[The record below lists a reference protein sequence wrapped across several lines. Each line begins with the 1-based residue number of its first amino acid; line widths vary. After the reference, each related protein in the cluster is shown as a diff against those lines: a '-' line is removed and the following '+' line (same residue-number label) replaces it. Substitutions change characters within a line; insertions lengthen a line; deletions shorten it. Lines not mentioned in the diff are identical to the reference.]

1 MSFTYDGSL
10 PLATTWS
17 GTVAGSVSRTYDNS
31 FRITSRSVNGGNTIS
46 FTYDQD
52 DLLTSAGS
60 ETLTND
66 SSNGLL
72 TGTSLGVVT
81 DSYAYNGFAEMAD
94 YEAQVSGMPVFGTV
108 FERDKLGR
116 ITKKTETV
124 NGVTHVF
131 DYTYDTAGRLHEV
144 FKDSVLQNTYTYD
157 ANGNRLNNGAVYD
170 DQDRLVSTSTA
181 TYTYTA
187 NGELATKTEGG
198 QTTTYNYDVVGN
210 LISVTLSDGTLIE
223 YVIDG
228 RNRRVGKKVNGVL
241 TKAWLYKDSLNPIAE
256 LDGAGNVVSRF
267 VYGSRFNVPDFVIKS
282 GVTYRIVSDHLGS
295 PRQVINTSDG
305 TVAQQLDY
313 DEWGN
318 VTVDTNPGFIP
329 FGFAGGIYDQDTK
342 LVRFGARDYDAEV
355 GRWTGKDPVR
365 FGGGDTNL
373 FSYVVNDPVNA
384 KDFTGL
390 FPFTGFADAIVDFFE
405 GATSYPRGIVRA
417 LLNVA
422 RHLGAFGKADQICAE
437 KEAAQLNLIIEQLAK
452 NKEFQNRV
460 MEAAKDYLS
469 KNKAKVVGRFG
480 TQVATN
486 IFLTGK
492 FKTPGFVLGNSLVA
506 LAIYGDLRDALAKG
520 NADPEGLARA
530 ILGGVTNK

>member
-1 MSFTYDGSL
+1 M
-10 PLATTWS
+10 
-17 GTVAGSVSRTYDNS
+17 
-31 FRITSRSVNGGNTIS
+31 NGGNTIS
-46 FTYDQD
+46 FAYDQD

-66 SSNGLL
+66 PNNGLL

-94 YEAQVSGMPVFGTV
+94 YEAQVSGTPVFGTV

-124 NGVTHVF
+124 NGVTHVY

-181 TYTYTA
+181 TYTYTD
-187 NGELATKTEGG
+187 NGELASKTEGG

-210 LISVTLSDGTLIE
+210 LISVTLPDSTLIE

-228 RNRRVGKKVNGVL
+228 ANRRVGKRVDGVL
-241 TKAWLYKDSLNPIAE
+241 VKGWLYKDSLNPIAE
-256 LDGAGNVVSRF
+256 LDGAGNVVARF
-267 VYGSRFNVPDFVIKS
+267 IYSSKGNVPDYVIQG

-305 TVAQQLDY
+305 TVIQQLDY

-318 VTVDTNPGFIP
+318 VTVDTNPGFTP

-342 LVRFGARDYDAEV
+342 LVRFGFRDYDAEV
-355 GRWTGKDPVR
+355 GRWTSKDPADFSGAMNL
-365 FGGGDTNL
+365 FGYARQDPINFVDATGKTDKPQKRPKNFLAKLRNFRGLNIISSTLDFCIDLYLRSLGDTKEETPNVESDV
-373 FSYVVNDPVNA
+373 FRQGE
-384 KDFTGL
+384 DFELTIQGSEVPISFLAEVSITGDIL
-390 FPFTGFADAIVDFFE
+390 HLKNIAVYGEGTQPLTGQTKYI
-405 GATSYPRGIVRA
+405 
-417 LLNVA
+417 LQ
-422 RHLGAFGKADQICAE
+422 GKT
-437 KEAAQLNLIIEQLAK
+437 QLTNLAK
-452 NKEFQNRV
+452 EEGF
-460 MEAAKDYLS
+460 S
-469 KNKAKVVGRFG
+469 KLR
-480 TQVATN
+480 
-486 IFLTGK
+486 LTGVRVPAS
-492 FKTPGFVLGNSLVA
+492 TSANPGKPIDIIL
-506 LAIYGDLRDALAKG
+506 DLD
-520 NADPEGLARA
+520 
-530 ILGGVTNK
+530 